1 MDLLTDQNFLRSL
14 AKKVREDATFKR
26 SLLDNPLKTIEHF
39 AGCRIIIPQGKKI
52 TIVDQTDPATIF
64 VNLPS
69 ESDTE
74 DVELNEEQLDII
86 SGGGEGPVTII
97 R

>member
-52 TIVDQTDPATIF
+52 TIVDQTDPTTVFI
-64 VNLPS
+64 NLPS

-86 SGGGEGPVTII
+86 SGGTGEPVIV

>member
-1 MDLLTDQNFLRSL
+1 MDLLTDQNFLQNL

-86 SGGGEGPVTII
+86 SGGTGEPVIV